1 VRLEKRIRAL
11 ETKLTT
17 ASVLL
22 HFADG
27 STRELRGRSDFL
39 LSLLLGVC
47 GGEDLGPEQA
57 VQLDLIH
64 RAVGAQEPGG
74 GIWLNCCRLC

>member
-1 VRLEKRIRAL
+1 
-11 ETKLTT
+11 
-17 ASVLL
+17 
-22 HFADG
+22 
-27 STRELRGRSDFL
+27 